1 MTRATV
7 RTAALMVLALSG
19 VSIGQSPRTF
29 VGTISDSMCATD
41 GHAGMRMG
49 PTDADC
55 TRMCVLAHGAD
66 YVLVAADAVYVLSD
80 QAASEKFAGQRVR
93 VAGEL
98 DAQNKVLR
106 VQSIAAAD

>member
-1 MTRATV
+1 MTR
-7 RTAALMVLALSG
+7 RMAAVLILGLGS
-19 VSIGQSPRTF
+19 VSAGQAPQTF

-55 TRMCVLAHGAD
+55 TRMCVLAHGAN
-66 YVLVAADAVYVLSD
+66 YVLVTGDVAYVLSD
-80 QAASEKFAGQRVR
+80 PAASEKFAGQRVR

-98 DAQNKVLR
+98 DAKTKTLR
-106 VQSIAAAD
+106 VQSITAAD